1 MIPWRYDK
9 KAQNEISQEIVS
21 EKQMKNRIDKIIK

>member
-1 MIPWRYDK
+1 MYDK

-21 EKQMKNRIDKIIK
+21 EKQMKNSIDKIMK